1 MIKKLKTDTL
11 GSARRLSNAR
21 ILSFQKIVYRHFAE
35 FGRDLP
41 WRKTND
47 PYHILISEVMLQQ
60 TQVDRVIGK
69 YTSFVK
75 AFPDFKALAKA
86 SLEQVYA
93 VWQGLGYNRRALSL
107 KKMAE
112 ILVEKYEGR
121 LPATEEE
128 LTGLPGIGKATA
140 ASIAAFGFNKPS
152 LFIETNIRTVFIHH
166 FFKNRDAV
174 DDSEILALLTQ
185 TLDKTSPRKWYSAL
199 MDYGTMLKKKHKNP
213 SRNSAHYVKQSRF
226 EGSRR
231 QVRGAIL
238 KTLLIAAP
246 LTENGIAQ
254 KLPDTNKIDINEILD
269 EMVSEGLLRKIKGV
283 RGGVIFGFP
292 R

>member
-1 MIKKLKTDTL
+1 MIPD
-11 GSARRLSNAR
+11 SPNSNRHLSNAR
-21 ILSFQKIVYRHFAE
+21 IISFQKIVYKHFAE

-41 WRKTND
+41 WRKTSD

-69 YTSFVK
+69 YTAFIK
-75 AFPDFKALAKA
+75 AFHDFKTLAMA

-112 ILVEKYEGR
+112 IIIEKHEGK

-128 LTGLPGIGKATA
+128 LTALPGIGKATA

-174 DDSEILALLTQ
+174 DDPEILALLTQ
-185 TLDKTSPRKWYSAL
+185 TLDKTNPRKWYSAL
-199 MDYGTMLKKKHKNP
+199 MDYGAMLKKKHRNP

-238 KTLLIAAP
+238 KTLLNAEP

-254 KLPDTNKIDINEILD
+254 KLPDSIKIDMKEILD
-269 EMVSEGLLRKIKGV
+269 EMCNEGLLRKIKGV
-283 RGGVIFGFP
+283 RRGVIFGFP
-292 R
+292 Q

>member
-11 GSARRLSNAR
+11 GSIHRLSNTR
-21 ILSFQKIVYRHFAE
+21 ILSFRKIVYKHFAE
-35 FGRDLP
+35 FGRELP
-41 WRKTND
+41 WRKTKD

-69 YTSFVK
+69 YTAFIK
-75 AFPDFKALAKA
+75 TFPDFKTLAKA

-112 ILVEKYEGR
+112 IVIEKHKGK

-128 LTGLPGIGKATA
+128 LTALPGIGKATA

-174 DDSEILALLTQ
+174 DDPEILGFLTQ
-185 TLDKTSPRKWYSAL
+185 TLDKTNPRKWYSAL
-199 MDYGTMLKKKHKNP
+199 MDYGTMLKKKHRNP
-213 SRNSAHYVKQSRF
+213 SRKSAHYVKQSRF

-231 QVRGAIL
+231 QARGAIL
-238 KTLLIAAP
+238 KTLLNAAP

-254 KLPDTNKIDINEILD
+254 KLSDSNKIDIKEILD
-269 EMVSEGLLRKIKGV
+269 EMCNEGLLRKIKGV
-283 RGGVIFGFP
+283 RGDVIFGFP
-292 R
+292 Q

>member
-1 MIKKLKTDTL
+1 MIKKLKPDTL
-11 GSARRLSNAR
+11 GSIHRLSNAR
-21 ILSFQKIVYRHFAE
+21 ILSFQKIVYKHFAE

-69 YTSFVK
+69 YTVFIK
-75 AFPDFKALAKA
+75 AFPDFRALAKA

-112 ILVEKYEGR
+112 IIVEKHEGK

-128 LTGLPGIGKATA
+128 LTALPGIGKATA

-174 DDSEILALLTQ
+174 DDPEILALLTQ
-185 TLDKTSPRKWYSAL
+185 TLDKTNPRKWYSAL

-213 SRNSAHYVKQSRF
+213 SRKSAHYVKQSRF

-238 KTLLIAAP
+238 KTLLNAAP

-254 KLPDTNKIDINEILD
+254 KLPDSIKIDLKEILD
-269 EMVSEGLLRKIKGV
+269 EMCNEGLLRKIKGKYK
-283 RGGVIFGFP
+283 IS
-292 R
+292 